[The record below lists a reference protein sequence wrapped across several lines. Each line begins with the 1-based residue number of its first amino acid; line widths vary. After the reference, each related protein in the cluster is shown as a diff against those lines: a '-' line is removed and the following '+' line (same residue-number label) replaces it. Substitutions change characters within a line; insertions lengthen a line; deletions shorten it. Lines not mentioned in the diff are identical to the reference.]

1 MDKLREGL
9 YGKAANLIHPRL
21 TDLKEAWSILKAS
34 FGDPMQLLQHR
45 ISAMQKLGNLPSNIH
60 RNPAKGVDWCL
71 EMELG
76 ITDLIRLGERDERL
90 KMAAYCDFT
99 INGVAKLLEEH
110 LTITDKIDGMSCFG
124 RDKLEKIG
132 KLIKE
137 KRTNLQAKVVK
148 YHIDIQGHSTSLSS
162 ASSNLN
168 MLQSSND
175 DQEEASKPGPLPASQ
190 TKKFTIYPPHIVHYG
205 TPKRL
210 PECRICKL

>member
-1 MDKLREGL
+1 M
-9 YGKAANLIHPRL
+9 PRV
-21 TDLKEAWSILKAS
+21 
-34 FGDPMQLLQHR
+34 
-45 ISAMQKLGNLPSNIH
+45 GN
-60 RNPAKGVDWCL
+60 RDA
-71 EMELG
+71 
-76 ITDLIRLGERDERL
+76 DLIRLGERDERL

-137 KRTNLQAKVVK
+137 KRTNLQAKAVK
-148 YHIDIQGHSTSLSS
+148 YHIDIQGNSTSLSS

-168 MLQSSND
+168 MLQSSDD

-190 TKKFTIYPPHIVHYG
+190 TKKSPSTLPTSSTTARPNAYPNVAYANS
-205 TPKRL
+205 
-210 PECRICKL
+210 